1 MLERKDMTN
10 FFSQPVSDT
19 FAPGY
24 SQIIKEPMDFST
36 MNEKIEENKYESLN
50 QFR

>member
-1 MLERKDMTN
+1 MLNKVLEHLLSLLEKKDVSN

-24 SQIIKEPMDFST
+24 SKIIK
-36 MNEKIEENKYESLN
+36 
-50 QFR
+50 